1 MNSKAD
7 SALTAIPTPADR
19 DTWYKL
25 LMAYKAAGGDQD
37 TADQWSQRGEGYD
50 PRSFRDTWRSIKTD
64 GGITEASLYGTAREN
79 GWTWTDTDR
88 PERPARKR
96 STARR
101 STVAQQKP
109 QPEGA
114 ITPAHAAG
122 IQDQI
127 TAAAAD
133 RAAALPYWKSRG
145 LSEDTADRFN
155 IGYMEHYRGA
165 GTDEARLIIPYPGAE
180 SPFYVAR
187 RLSAAGDKDG
197 KKYLYPPKATAG
209 EKPVFN
215 APALTGGA
223 ESVFITEGQIDAI
236 TLEQMGGAAVGSNE
250 ARQITDAISRH
261 GTTAKRFFIVPDA
274 DETGDSKARKMLEAL
289 TAAGLE
295 AYIYPLPAGIH
306 DSNDFLIEDGAGLY
320 DWIREAE
327 VYADKIKAETATE
340 YEKTSGAGRMAGLFA
355 YIKDSESRPV
365 ISTGYPTLDLELGD
379 GGVIPGGLFAGLYT
393 IGAISSLGK
402 TTFVMQMAD
411 SIAASGRDVL
421 IIALEMAAF
430 ELMAK
435 SISRITTE
443 TAGRDSDRKTVQ
455 GILQGT
461 RWKHYSPEE
470 RQTID
475 RAAAIYA
482 ELAKHIFIVEGIG
495 TIGAAEVREAV
506 KKHCKIR
513 GAAPVVIVDYLQ
525 ILAPADPRATDK
537 ANTDA
542 AVLEMKRISRDYNT
556 PVICISSFNRSNYRE
571 RVSME
576 ALKESGAIEYSSDVV
591 IGLQLEG
598 TGGKDFDVDKAKAAN
613 PRKIEAVLL
622 KNRNAPTGKVI
633 PFEYEPRFN
642 LFRDVRNGHRVT
654 PEDAAA
660 PARSGNIADYLK

>member
-1 MNSKAD
+1 MNRKAD
-7 SALTAIPTPADR
+7 SALNAIPTPADR

-37 TADQWSQRGEGYD
+37 TADQWSQRGEGYNVRD
-50 PRSFRDTWRSIKTD
+50 FRDTWRSIKTD
-64 GGITEASLYGTAREN
+64 GGITEASLYGAAREN
-79 GWTWTDTDR
+79 GWTDPEPDTGGTYQHR
-88 PERPARKR
+88 TH
-96 STARR
+96 STARNR

-109 QPEGA
+109 QPPPVSN
-114 ITPAHAAG
+114 PAKAAR

-145 LSEDTADRFN
+145 LSEESAERFN
-155 IGYMEHYRGA
+155 IGYVEHYKLA

-180 SPFYVAR
+180 APFYVAR
-187 RLSAAGDKDG
+187 RLSEQGDKTG
-197 KKYLYPPKATAG
+197 KKYLYPTGK
-209 EKPVFN
+209 KPLFN
-215 APALTGGA
+215 LPALTGGA

-236 TLEQMGGAAVGSNE
+236 TLEQMEGAAVGSNE
-250 ARQITDAISRH
+250 PGQIIDAISRH

-274 DETGDSKARKMLEAL
+274 DETGAEKAGKMLEAL

-295 AYIYPLPAGIH
+295 AYIYPLPAGMQ
-306 DSNDFLIEDGAGLY
+306 DSNDYLQKDGAGLW
-320 DWIREAE
+320 DWIREAP
-327 VYADKIKAETATE
+327 VYADKIKAEAKAE
-340 YEKTSGAGRMAGLFA
+340 YDKISGAGRMAGLFA
-355 YIKDSESRPV
+355 YIKDRETRPP

-379 GGVIPGGLFAGLYT
+379 GGTTPGGLTAGLYA

-411 SIAASGRDVL
+411 HIAASGRDVL
-421 IIALEMAAF
+421 VIALEMAAF

-470 RQTID
+470 KQTID
-475 RAAAIYA
+475 RAAAKYA
-482 ELAKHIFIVEGIG
+482 ELAKHLFILEGIG

-506 KKHCKIR
+506 AKHVKIR

-542 AVLEMKRISRDYNT
+542 AILEMKRISRDYDT
-556 PVICISSFNRSNYRE
+556 PVICISSFNRANYKE

-576 ALKESGAIEYSSDVV
+576 AFKESGGIDFSCDVM

-598 TGGKDFDVDKAKAAN
+598 AGAKDFDVDKAKAET
-613 PRKIEAVLL
+613 PRKIEAVIL
-622 KNRNAPTGKVI
+622 KDRSAPTGITI
-633 PFEYEPRFN
+633 PFEYDPRFN
-642 LFRDVRNGHRVT
+642 LFRDVRQGHRFK
-654 PEDAAA
+654 PEDAT
-660 PARSGNIADYLK
+660 PARRGNISGIKF

>member
-1 MNSKAD
+1 MNRKAD
-7 SALTAIPTPADR
+7 SALNAIPTPADR
-19 DTWYKL
+19 DTWYKI

-37 TADQWSQRGEGYD
+37 TADQWSQRGDGYD

-64 GGITEASLYGTAREN
+64 GGITEASLYGAAREN
-79 GWTWTDTDR
+79 GWTDPEPDTGGTYQR
-88 PERPARKR
+88 RTHKA
-96 STARR
+96 TARNR
-101 STVAQQKP
+101 STVAQPKKP
-109 QPEGA
+109 QPPA
-114 ITPAHAAG
+114 PTPEKAA
-122 IQDQI
+122 QI
-127 TAAAAD
+127 GDYIAQTAQH
-133 RAAALPYWKSRG
+133 RAEALTYWKSRG

-155 IGYMEHYRGA
+155 IGYDPSTKEV
-165 GTDEARLIIPYPGAE
+165 IIPYPGAQY
-180 SPFYVAR
+180 YVAR
-187 RLSAAGDKDG
+187 YTQTAPNGEGKRYRYPAGISKE
-197 KKYLYPPKATAG
+197 L
-209 EKPVFN
+209 FN

-223 ESVFITEGQIDAI
+223 ENVFITEGQIDAI
-236 TLEQMGGAAVGSNE
+236 TLEQLDGAAVGSNE
-250 ARQITDAISRH
+250 AGQITDAISRH
-261 GTTAKRFFIVPDA
+261 GTTAKRFFIIPDA
-274 DETGDSKARKMLEAL
+274 DHTGTEKAGKMLEAL

-295 AYIYPLPAGIH
+295 AYIYPLPDGMH
-306 DSNDFLIEDGAGLY
+306 DCNDCLQKDGAGLW
-320 DWIREAE
+320 DWIREAP
-327 VYADKIKAETATE
+327 VFADRIKAEALAE
-340 YEKTSGAGRMAGLFA
+340 YNAISGAGRMAGLFA
-355 YIKDSESRPV
+355 YIKDSEKRPV

-379 GGVIPGGLFAGLYT
+379 GGVIPGGLTAGLYT

-411 SIAASGRDVL
+411 HIAASGRDVL

-461 RWKHYSPEE
+461 RWTHYSPEE

-482 ELAKHIFIVEGIG
+482 ELAKHIFIAEGIG
-495 TIGAAEVREAV
+495 TIGAAEVRKAV
-506 KKHCKIR
+506 EKHRKIR

-598 TGGKDFDVDKAKAAN
+598 AGGKDFDVDKAKAAN
-613 PRKIEAVLL
+613 PRKIEAVIL
-622 KNRNAPTGKVI
+622 KNRNAPTGKTI
-633 PFEYEPRFN
+633 PFEYEARFN
-642 LFRDVRNGHRVT
+642 LFRDIRQGHRY
-654 PEDAAA
+654 PADEAAA
-660 PARSGNIADYLK
+660 MRSGNLADLMK